1 MTEGLLVLHVFVGL
15 LFAAHGAQKLF
26 GAFGGPGIQGV
37 TGFMG
42 SLGPPARSLSRVAS
56 GVIEF
61 AGGLL
66 IALGLVTPVAA
77 AGLIAVMV
85 TAILT
90 VHLANGFFNQD
101 GGVEFNVLLIAVLF
115 ALSAIGPGDDLARR
129 RAGHRPGR
137 VRLGAGRPRGRRRR
151 RSRRGRQRPPA
162 RPPQRVR
169 PSPGRLARPFP
180 GAGARAPV
188 PVLPRWALFDLNG
201 TLLDPSAVGEDAL
214 AAAVHASTVDSMS
227 GAYRPLPELLRAVLE
242 RDGWR
247 TSTRPWSASRRC
259 PPTPM
264 PALPWT
270 PFARPGCAWGC

>member
-42 SLGPPARSLSRVAS
+42 SLGLEPARFHGVAS

-115 ALSAIGPGDDLARR
+115 ALSAIGPGDVSLDAAL
-129 RAGHRPGR
+129 GHRPGR
-137 VRLGAGRPRGRRRR
+137 LRLGAGRARRRR
-151 RSRRGRQRPPA
+151 RRRARRRRQRQGPRAARRLRAPA
-162 RPPQRVR
+162 
-169 PSPGRLARPFP
+169 GRL
-180 GAGARAPV
+180 GVV
-188 PVLPRWALFDLNG
+188 PSQVVQP
-201 TLLDPSAVGEDAL
+201 
-214 AAAVHASTVDSMS
+214 
-227 GAYRPLPELLRAVLE
+227 
-242 RDGWR
+242 
-247 TSTRPWSASRRC
+247 
-259 PPTPM
+259 
-264 PALPWT
+264 
-270 PFARPGCAWGC
+270 

>member
-42 SLGPPARSLSRVAS
+42 SLGLEPARFHGVAS

-115 ALSAIGPGDDLARR
+115 ALSAIGPGDVSLDAALGIDLA
-129 RAGHRPGR
+129 GFGWG
-137 VRLGAGRPRGRRRR
+137 LGALAVGVAGGAGVVASGKVLGRRGG
-151 RSRRGRQRPPA
+151 SA
-162 RPPQRVR
+162 HPQ
-169 PSPGRLARPFP
+169 
-180 GAGARAPV
+180 
-188 PVLPRWALFDLNG
+188 
-201 TLLDPSAVGEDAL
+201 
-214 AAAVHASTVDSMS
+214 AA
-227 GAYRPLPELLRAVLE
+227 
-242 RDGWR
+242 
-247 TSTRPWSASRRC
+247 
-259 PPTPM
+259 
-264 PALPWT
+264 
-270 PFARPGCAWGC
+270 